1 MNNQFYVYQ
10 WLRTDGTPYYIG
22 KGQTNRA
29 FDKRRRYIPPTRSRI
44 EIIKD
49 NLTEDQ
55 AFELEIKLIAEY
67 GRKEFGGILRNKTEG
82 GEGPSLTQSTKD
94 KLSKM
99 FKGKKKNYT
108 VWNKGKTGL
117 QVSHRKGGNRSDL
130 SPEARK
136 RIGDKVRA
144 FRLGKKHSVESKEK
158 MSKATLGKKRP
169 DMIGNKLSSGERD
182 NSHFRTDA
190 WRQKMRDVALRRWAN
205 A

>member
-1 MNNQFYVYQ
+1 MNHFYVYQ

-29 FDKRRRYIPPTRSRI
+29 FDKRRRYIPPTIDRI
-44 EIIKD
+44 QIIKD
-49 NLTEDQ
+49 NLTEQQ
-55 AFELEIKLIAEY
+55 AFDLEIKLIAKY

-82 GEGPSLTQSTKD
+82 GEGPSLPQSTKD
-94 KLSKM
+94 KLSKI
-99 FKGKKKNYT
+99 FKGKKKHYT

-144 FRLGKKHSVESKEK
+144 YNLGKKHSIEAREK
-158 MSKATLGKKRP
+158 MSKAKLGKKRP
-169 DMIGNKLSSGERD
+169 DMLGNKLSGGDR
-182 NSHFRTDA
+182 NNAVFRTEA
-190 WRQKMRDVALRRWAN
+190 FKQKMREVALRRWAD